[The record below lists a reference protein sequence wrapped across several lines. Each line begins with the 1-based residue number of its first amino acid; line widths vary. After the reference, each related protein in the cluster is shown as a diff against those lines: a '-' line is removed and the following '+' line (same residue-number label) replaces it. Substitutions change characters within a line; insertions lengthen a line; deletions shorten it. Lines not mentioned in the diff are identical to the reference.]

1 MTKHSNTSSAT
12 LPYADAVPMMD
23 VEKGIKKR
31 QTKDSK
37 PAPHA
42 SEYESKYG
50 DYSAGT
56 CYERPN
62 KVPDE
67 WNRDL

>member
-1 MTKHSNTSSAT
+1 MTKHSTTSSAT
-12 LPYADAVPMMD
+12 LPYADALSIMD

-37 PAPHA
+37 SAPHA
-42 SEYESKYG
+42 SEYEQKYG

-62 KVPDE
+62 EVPDK
-67 WNRDL
+67 WKQDL